1 MDQEQEELVLKSF
14 ESLKTPDD
22 ALEEL
27 MEGNRRFASGQT
39 TLDVREFARLRE
51 ESAKG
56 QKPYATVLA
65 CSDSREPV
73 ELIFD
78 EGIGRLFVVR
88 VAGNIV
94 APDVM
99 ASLEFGA
106 AVLGTKIIL
115 VLGHKTCGAIKAT
128 MEAKPVPGQISSLFP
143 YMQPAVDRAAGD
155 YLGAVQG
162 NAQFQADLA
171 AKASPIL
178 RDLVSQKK
186 LKVASGWYDI
196 STGRVSLL

>member
-1 MDQEQEELVLKSF
+1 MESF
-14 ESLKTPDD
+14 ESLKTADEV
-22 ALEEL
+22 LKEL
-27 MEGNRRFASGQT
+27 MAGNRRFVEGQT
-39 TLDVREFARLRE
+39 SIDPKESARLRE
-51 ESAKG
+51 ETAKG
-56 QKPYATVLA
+56 QKPIATILA

-78 EGIGRLFVVR
+78 ATIGGLFVVR
-88 VAGNIV
+88 IAGNIV
-94 APDVM
+94 TPDVM

-106 AVLGTKIIL
+106 AVLGTKVIL

-155 YLGAVQG
+155 YLAAVQG

-171 AKASPIL
+171 AKASPVL
-178 RDLVSQKK
+178 RDLVAQKK
-186 LKVASGWYDI
+186 LQVVAGWYDI
-196 STGRVSLL
+196 SSGKVALL